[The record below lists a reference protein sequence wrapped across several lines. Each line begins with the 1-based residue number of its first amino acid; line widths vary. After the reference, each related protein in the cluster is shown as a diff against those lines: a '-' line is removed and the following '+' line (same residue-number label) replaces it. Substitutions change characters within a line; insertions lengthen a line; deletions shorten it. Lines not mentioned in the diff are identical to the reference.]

1 MGNAKSNVSDASR
14 LFFLPDFLRVQNMV
28 RIIEGKIIQKL
39 SEGKQ
44 KLLRVSGRFELL
56 RVKLQ
61 KMYDGNP
68 GEIDFG
74 SS

>member
-1 MGNAKSNVSDASR
+1 MKTQ
-14 LFFLPDFLRVQNMV
+14 P
-28 RIIEGKIIQKL
+28 QKL

-44 KLLRVSGRFELL
+44 KLLRVSERFELP

-61 KMYDGNP
+61 SLYEGSP

-74 SS
+74 SSYRESTVQQLPVKLRNRDRDGKEKCQ

>member
-1 MGNAKSNVSDASR
+1 MFRTPVDD
-14 LFFLPDFLRVQNMV
+14 FFPDFIRAQNMIRV
-28 RIIEGKIIQKL
+28 IEGKIIWKMTWRETKIG
-39 SEGKQ
+39 SNYRE
-44 KLLRVSGRFELL
+44 FELP

-61 KMYDGNP
+61 WMYDGNP